1 MSKDFSQSASSE
13 QSEPKWPFTV
23 RRRDTSVLKND
34 PANLCIAYLAAD
46 SALSSA
52 KPGTSPEELSE
63 MRMRSSKALRVW
75 QEADDL
81 WEKRLDD
88 LVSSKYREIA
98 LGLSI
103 LTLAAARA
111 RSTCGKEPISGQCYE
126 AEPGAETIELHAT
139 MKTQDD

>member
-52 KPGTSPEELSE
+52 KPGTSAEELSK
-63 MRMRSSKALRVW
+63 MRMRSSDALKNWR
-75 QEADDL
+75 EADDL
-81 WEKRLDD
+81 WEQRLDD
-88 LVSSKYREIA
+88 LVSSKYREKESA
-98 LGLSI
+98 LSHIFISQRPLVTPVVSEQNRYTGSVMRQKWKPTLLSQM
-103 LTLAAARA
+103 L
-111 RSTCGKEPISGQCYE
+111 P
-126 AEPGAETIELHAT
+126 
-139 MKTQDD
+139 